1 FHLFFLYPPRHPRSL
16 PSFPTRRSSDLPET
30 GNGIPA
36 KHMKIMKT
44 KERIRKI
51 ADSRWARTLALAV
64 TAAIIFSWLYSHGIS
79 PVWTAVAIICFR
91 GLFRFLYRIACFL
104 VALAIILCILSFR
117 VFSNLTIW
125 NMHGIYH
132 CSIKELS
139 GNGRLFLYPSQPEMT
154 REEKGMD

>member
-1 FHLFFLYPPRHPRSL
+1 MMKPSRFEGQRSQPARFHRQGPALRFLGKIILARGSGIFPKTL
-16 PSFPTRRSSDLPET
+16 PVEADCKKAPET

-104 VALAIILCILSFR
+104 MALAIILCILSFL
-117 VFSNLTIW
+117 VF
-125 NMHGIYH
+125 
-132 CSIKELS
+132 
-139 GNGRLFLYPSQPEMT
+139 
-154 REEKGMD
+154 

>member
-1 FHLFFLYPPRHPRSL
+1 MGA
-16 PSFPTRRSSDLPET
+16 DCKKAPET

-104 VALAIILCILSFR
+104 VALAIILCILSFL
-117 VFSNLTIW
+117 VF
-125 NMHGIYH
+125 
-132 CSIKELS
+132 
-139 GNGRLFLYPSQPEMT
+139 
-154 REEKGMD
+154 

>member
-1 FHLFFLYPPRHPRSL
+1 MMKPSRFAGQRSQPARFHRQGRAWRFLGKIILAAEAPVFFPKTL
-16 PSFPTRRSSDLPET
+16 PVEADCKKAPET

-36 KHMKIMKT
+36 KQMKIMKA

-104 VALAIILCILSFR
+104 VALAIILCILSFL
-117 VFSNLTIW
+117 VF
-125 NMHGIYH
+125 
-132 CSIKELS
+132 
-139 GNGRLFLYPSQPEMT
+139 
-154 REEKGMD
+154 

>member
-1 FHLFFLYPPRHPRSL
+1 MEA
-16 PSFPTRRSSDLPET
+16 DCKKAPET
-30 GNGIPA
+30 GNGIPT

-91 GLFRFLYRIACFL
+91 GLFRFLYRIACFI
-104 VALAIILCILSFR
+104 VTLAIILCILSFL
-117 VFSNLTIW
+117 VF
-125 NMHGIYH
+125 
-132 CSIKELS
+132 
-139 GNGRLFLYPSQPEMT
+139 
-154 REEKGMD
+154 

>member
-1 FHLFFLYPPRHPRSL
+1 MSSSLWTTEANGYLTFCVSVAFLYSVIFCFFNCDFRKKSSSPEAPVFFPKTL
-16 PSFPTRRSSDLPET
+16 PVEADCKKAPET

-36 KHMKIMKT
+36 KQMKIMKA

-104 VALAIILCILSFR
+104 VALAIILCILSFL
-117 VFSNLTIW
+117 VF
-125 NMHGIYH
+125 
-132 CSIKELS
+132 
-139 GNGRLFLYPSQPEMT
+139 
-154 REEKGMD
+154 

>member
-1 FHLFFLYPPRHPRSL
+1 MEA
-16 PSFPTRRSSDLPET
+16 DCKKAPET

-104 VALAIILCILSFR
+104 VALAIILCILSFWK
-117 VFSNLTIW
+117 SHATLTLLAKQDCPLW
-125 NMHGIYH
+125 LQY
-132 CSIKELS
+132 
-139 GNGRLFLYPSQPEMT
+139 
-154 REEKGMD
+154 D

>member
-1 FHLFFLYPPRHPRSL
+1 MEA
-16 PSFPTRRSSDLPET
+16 DCKKAPET

-104 VALAIILCILSFR
+104 VTLAIILCILSFL
-117 VFSNLTIW
+117 VF
-125 NMHGIYH
+125 
-132 CSIKELS
+132 
-139 GNGRLFLYPSQPEMT
+139 
-154 REEKGMD
+154 

>member
-1 FHLFFLYPPRHPRSL
+1 MTENREKGRPLFYFRLQ
-16 PSFPTRRSSDLPET
+16 RSSRARWIVQGRAPPWFAEKIILARRAAVFFPKTLPVEADCKKAPET

-36 KHMKIMKT
+36 KHMKIMKA

-64 TAAIIFSWLYSHGIS
+64 IAAIIFSWLYSHGIS

-104 VALAIILCILSFR
+104 VALAIILCILGFL
-117 VFSNLTIW
+117 VF
-125 NMHGIYH
+125 
-132 CSIKELS
+132 
-139 GNGRLFLYPSQPEMT
+139 
-154 REEKGMD
+154 